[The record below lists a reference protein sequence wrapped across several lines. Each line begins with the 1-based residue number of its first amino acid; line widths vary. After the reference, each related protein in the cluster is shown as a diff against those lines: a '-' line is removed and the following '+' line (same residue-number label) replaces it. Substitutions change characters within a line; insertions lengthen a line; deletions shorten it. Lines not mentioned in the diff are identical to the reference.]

1 MSYPTI
7 AVMGGDL
14 RQKWL
19 AYTLAQQNL
28 LSAVYALPD
37 FSQIDAVT
45 LSNLEALNQY
55 QCVIGPVPLAR
66 NGAVVLPAETQP
78 LYLTELL
85 QRLQPGQLLAGGNLP
100 ADFIQQCHQK
110 KIITY
115 DFMQSPELALAN
127 AEITAEGMIAVLL
140 QQTPYILQN
149 TSLLLLGYGR
159 CGMILAQKLTALGCH
174 VSICETD
181 ALKRSLACSFGYTV
195 LAPEALPAILPNCE
209 LLVNTVPS
217 LLLTYDLL
225 QLLPSQAMLFDLASA
240 PGGIDKNAA
249 KQLSLYYQS
258 CPGLPGKIAPQTA
271 GELLAKDFLR
281 YLNTNPL

>member
-37 FSQIDAVT
+37 FSQIDAVI

-127 AEITAEGMIAVLL
+127 AEITAEGMIAILL

-195 LAPEALPAILPNCE
+195 LAPASYFAELRAAGQYGTIFTTYLRFVTTVTITGNAVRPGQRPRRHRQKRRKATFTLLSELPRSARQNCTTNCGRIVSQRFSPLP
-209 LLVNTVPS
+209 
-217 LLLTYDLL
+217 
-225 QLLPSQAMLFDLASA
+225 
-240 PGGIDKNAA
+240 
-249 KQLSLYYQS
+249 
-258 CPGLPGKIAPQTA
+258 
-271 GELLAKDFLR
+271 
-281 YLNTNPL
+281 